1 MKNGNNLGF
10 TVFAS
15 FGAYYFSYATTMTPA
30 FGLEAA
36 YSNTDE
42 YNNAIAILFL
52 CWSFLFLL
60 FVIVGIRTNLV
71 LVGIFVSVTLTAVFV
86 SASHFVAAKHQDTIA
101 ATFEKVRYSV
111 STHFYLVQEA
121 DKFKTAGTCLM
132 IGAIAGWYF
141 VAHLLIKDQ
150 GFTFELPRGDL
161 RPTVVVQVSYE
172 QASYQHFFYSRRT
185 DRL

>member
-15 FGAYYFSYATTMTPA
+15 FGAYYFSFATTMTPA

-86 SASHFVAAKHQDTIA
+86 SASHFVAPKHQDTIA
-101 ATFEKVRYSV
+101 ATFENENVREWYAIGRSCF
-111 STHFYLVQEA
+111 SCFWLRQATM
-121 DKFKTAGTCLM
+121 M
-132 IGAIAGWYF
+132 ISSPG
-141 VAHLLIKDQ
+141 
-150 GFTFELPRGDL
+150 
-161 RPTVVVQVSYE
+161 S
-172 QASYQHFFYSRRT
+172 
-185 DRL
+185 